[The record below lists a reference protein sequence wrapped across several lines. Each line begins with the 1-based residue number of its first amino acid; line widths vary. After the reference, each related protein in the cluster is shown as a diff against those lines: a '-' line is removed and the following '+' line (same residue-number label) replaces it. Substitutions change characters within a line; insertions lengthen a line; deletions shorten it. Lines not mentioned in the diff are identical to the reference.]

1 MQMNRKRNARGPAG
15 ASRSWRT
22 DSPNVEVNP
31 TDTGDDAPDT
41 VTAGSNVPEGEPSET
56 VTEEEIEA
64 AEAKTAE
71 MLVEFNDRYLRL
83 MAEFDNFRKRT
94 IRERE
99 EIATS
104 AAGDLAREI
113 IPILDNLDRA
123 TEHRNDATTFED
135 YVKGIALIEDQLRQ
149 VLARAGLEVIEAKG
163 QPFNPEIHDAIMQVE
178 AAGLES
184 GTVADVA
191 EKGYRF
197 RGKVLRHPKVIVA
210 K

>member
-1 MQMNRKRNARGPAG
+1 MQIHRKRTAHDPADTTRPGRSESPDVEANAA
-15 ASRSWRT
+15 
-22 DSPNVEVNP
+22 
-31 TDTGDDAPDT
+31 DTGDG
-41 VTAGSNVPEGEPSET
+41 VTGSGTEGSDFPKGEPAET

-64 AEAKTAE
+64 SEAKTAE

-94 IRERE
+94 IRERD

-178 AAGLES
+178 AAGREP
-184 GTVADVA
+184 GTVAEVA
-191 EKGYRF
+191 EKGYLF